1 MTQEPIPSHG
11 AQVRGRELVL
21 DRCSRPEREKK
32 KGVAAELLLGGLIQ
46 RLKINGSHE
55 KIQDNFSI
63 GACIVS

>member
-32 KGVAAELLLGGLIQ
+32 KGGGSRTFVGRVDPKAEDQLTNLMKKF
-46 RLKINGSHE
+46 KIIS
-55 KIQDNFSI
+55 
-63 GACIVS
+63 V